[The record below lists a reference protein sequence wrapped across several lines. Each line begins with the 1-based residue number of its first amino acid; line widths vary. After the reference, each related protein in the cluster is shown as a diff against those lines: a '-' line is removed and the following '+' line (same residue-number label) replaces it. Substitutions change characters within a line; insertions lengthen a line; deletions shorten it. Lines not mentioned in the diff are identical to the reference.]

1 MKVLAAGLSAAVA
14 LAAIAASAR
23 ADGVGI
29 IGYQAGDAPA
39 PAARGAAAMAR
50 AIEAAGSKAV
60 LDPRAIA
67 RARIAEGAVP
77 RERLRDFV
85 RARELMNEGWRA
97 YLSVNR
103 SFAAARL
110 GEARRVAEGVLD
122 LDGGPALVAEIS
134 LRLGVVVMDLG
145 RPGQARDLFRLAH
158 RLEPG
163 RAVTIAE
170 FSPDVVAAFDAA
182 VAATPPTARVT
193 LRVPGGPAQVA
204 IDGGDP
210 ADAPRVVDLE
220 VGQHVAVARRPHGA
234 TRGMIFE
241 VAAGGGDVSLELE
254 QDPLIDAV
262 RAPLGLGRGE
272 DAGTVAVEALTMYGE
287 LDSLVL
293 VATVWRRG
301 QPALLGQM
309 CAGAPARCGAVVEI
323 RFAEPSAIDAAAR
336 ALWAALVD
344 AGTDRAF
351 PPTLLVDR
359 RVVDG
364 EPPPGADSGK
374 HRGDRHH
381 WWKSPYLWIGVGVVA
396 ASVSAALI
404 VGRDRPLQP
413 TIGGMPCEFT
423 GSCN

>member
-1 MKVLAAGLSAAVA
+1 MAVA
-14 LAAIAASAR
+14 LGAIAASAR

-29 IGYQAGDAPA
+29 IGYQAADAPA
-39 PAARGAAAMAR
+39 PAARGAAALAR
-50 AIEAAGSKAV
+50 AVEAAGARPV
-60 LDPRAIA
+60 PDPGAAA

-110 GEARRVAEGVLD
+110 GEARRVAEGVFD

-145 RPGQARDLFRLAH
+145 QPGRARDLFRLAR

-182 VAATPPTARVT
+182 VAAKSPTARVT

-204 IDGGDP
+204 IDGGEP
-210 ADAPRVVDLE
+210 GVAPREVDLE
-220 VGQHVAVARRPHGA
+220 VGQHVAVARRPHGSA
-234 TRGMIFE
+234 RGMIFE
-241 VAAGGGDVSLELE
+241 VPAAGGEVSLELE
-254 QDPLIDAV
+254 RDPLVDAV
-262 RAPLGLGRGE
+262 HAPLGLGRGE

-301 QPALLGQM
+301 QPALLGQL
-309 CAGAPARCGAVVEI
+309 CAGSPARCGAVVEI
-323 RFAEPSAIDAAAR
+323 RFADPSALDAAAR
-336 ALWAALVD
+336 TLWAALVD
-344 AGTDRAF
+344 AGTDRSF

-364 EPPPGADSGK
+364 EPAPGTDTGK
-374 HRGDRHH
+374 PHGDRHR

-396 ASVSAALI
+396 ASVSAALVI
-404 VGRDRPLQP
+404 GRDRPLQP
-413 TIGGMPCEFT
+413 TVTGMPCEFT
-423 GSCN
+423 GTCN